1 MRVKPGPPSAKIYDE
16 RDILQLAGTQDASG
30 ASQSSFI
37 YGQGPLAMIDA
48 SGAYRYYTTDRVGSI
63 RADTGPAGGVRD
75 RGSYMP
81 FGEALANGG
90 GAITNDG
97 NPLAFTGQY
106 LDPVTGPYDMRARS
120 YDPDLGRF
128 VSIAPTTFATTVS
141 AGDFAQFS
149 VLSAD

>member
-1 MRVKPGPPSAKIYDE
+1 
-16 RDILQLAGTQDASG
+16 
-30 ASQSSFI
+30 
-37 YGQGPLAMIDA
+37 
-48 SGAYRYYTTDRVGSI
+48 
-63 RADTGPAGGVRD
+63 
-75 RGSYMP
+75 MP

-90 GAITNDG
+90 GVITNDG